1 MNFGNSIPGGQ
12 TTEPNKVSHRQW
24 SGLNCRLSMNL
35 WLMLPFSRFRITG
48 RTGWGTKRTGSQVES
63 QVPSGA
69 SSRTTAATETNAK
82 RGMLVLLV
90 FSWPCICLSFLS
102 LKQQKYFDS
111 GDYNMAKAL
120 NKNNK
125 RTPSTLSHEN
135 QGGSTP
141 NPDNVC
147 PTGSVILESPPPT
160 GEAIPTPD
168 HLSTRKASIHV
179 QSKLVTGE
187 FA

>member
-1 MNFGNSIPGGQ
+1 
-12 TTEPNKVSHRQW
+12 
-24 SGLNCRLSMNL
+24 
-35 WLMLPFSRFRITG
+35 
-48 RTGWGTKRTGSQVES
+48 
-63 QVPSGA
+63 
-69 SSRTTAATETNAK
+69 
-82 RGMLVLLV
+82 
-90 FSWPCICLSFLS
+90 
-102 LKQQKYFDS
+102 
-111 GDYNMAKAL
+111 MAKAL

-135 QGGSTP
+135 QGGSTS
-141 NPDNVC
+141 NPDSEGAL
-147 PTGSVILESPPPT
+147 GSIILEGPPPT